1 MTQKEYHQAWGFLH
15 DPKDPNKCAFCGP
28 RFMTDKHLQ
37 ETVQQY
43 NIKHLEPSLTKPS
56 KSLQF
61 PSSII

>member
-15 DPKDPNKCAFCGP
+15 DPKDPNECAFCGP

-43 NIKHLEPSLTKPS
+43 NI
-56 KSLQF
+56 
-61 PSSII
+61 